1 MKNTIKI
8 LGIALI
14 SLNFLFT
21 SCKKEDPKEPEATKG
36 TEMTVSLST
45 KNNKTP
51 NVWVYYSFDSKS
63 EVSSVTEANYLTSDA
78 WDIAFHSRHIRL
90 NGGTSGKGVAE
101 AYDAGKVAFSSVKTA
116 NESGYT
122 KDKFVKD
129 AIYAGNGA
137 QGPIYEDSN
146 LNSVFEE
153 AFTFDANTH
162 PPTYEASMNVY
173 VFKTRTGKYGKIML
187 QDYYNATGKTGY
199 ITFKYLINMDGETS
213 LE

>member
-8 LGIALI
+8 LVMALI

-21 SCKKEDPKEPEATKG
+21 SCEKEEPEATKG
-36 TEMTVSLST
+36 TEITVSLST
-45 KNNKTP
+45 KNNQTP

-63 EVSSVTEANYLTSDA
+63 EVSGVNKDNYLTSDA

-90 NGGTSGKGVAE
+90 NGGTSGKGMAE
-101 AYDAGKVAFSSVKTA
+101 AYDAGKVEFSSVKTA

-122 KDKFVKD
+122 KDKLVEN

-153 AFTFDANTH
+153 AFSFDANTH
-162 PPTYEASMNVY
+162 PPTYNAELNVY

-187 QDYYNATGKTGY
+187 QDYYSTTGESGF